1 MSEVASLLIINLF
14 RVLSLVL
21 GGVKEL
27 VQLNLKSLVLDISQI
42 CFVLQTLSCLSYEM
56 LIIEKIFSKLIIRRL
71 SLVQSIFD
79 QL

>member
-1 MSEVASLLIINLF
+1 MSEVASLLSINLF
-14 RVLSLVL
+14 RVLCLVL

-27 VQLNLKSLVLDISQI
+27 VQLVLKSLVLDISQI

-56 LIIEKIFSKLIIRRL
+56 LIIEKIFGKLIIRRL
-71 SLVQSIFD
+71 SLVQPIFD